1 MPFRGAGGPCRHTL
15 DPRISRKPAYDL
27 PLFGLQDQDVHVLA
41 QRILRPGEPETDRV
55 IKRLQRVGDVA
66 GTGSRFE
73 ALALPGAEK
82 GHDRRFPGGEP
93 ARGLYP

>member
-1 MPFRGAGGPCRHTL
+1 M
-15 DPRISRKPAYDL
+15 
-27 PLFGLQDQDVHVLA
+27 A
-41 QRILRPGEPETDRV
+41 QRIHRPGEPETDRL

-82 GHDRRFPGGEP
+82 GHDRRFPFCHVGVIVSQVAGDALSTAGAGTGNVLVGQAQHVDGGQ
-93 ARGLYP
+93 L